1 MDITN
6 CYKSEDYGNIFR
18 YFFELYIIAFTMGVA
33 TDEFEESR
41 KNLPNINIDSES
53 EVKSFL
59 LECTSYLQEG
69 YTPSLLSLFMERQ
82 YWECIKPNTSKE
94 QQHMMDLAQRLI
106 VGIHQF
112 DITVILDM
120 ARLWDTNIRIY
131 AETSFYPRLPKDIQ
145 EKYFLL

>member
-53 EVKSFL
+53 EVLFDRVYIMIAMIELYNLPLRFSK
-59 LECTSYLQEG
+59 
-69 YTPSLLSLFMERQ
+69 PLS
-82 YWECIKPNTSKE
+82 
-94 QQHMMDLAQRLI
+94 
-106 VGIHQF
+106 
-112 DITVILDM
+112 
-120 ARLWDTNIRIY
+120 
-131 AETSFYPRLPKDIQ
+131 
-145 EKYFLL
+145 